1 MRNVPGAESSHH
13 MTGQRKEII
22 RIEILNLDVESVQPI
37 MTLNVQ
43 LSTLRFH
50 IQSAPATFSPR
61 LGTVSL
67 SRPPEDNTASI
78 EVPTPGLITSTSRGV
93 VPHLSGD
100 HTALSEA
107 IRWVHVPFE
116 SL

>member
-1 MRNVPGAESSHH
+1 MSH
-13 MTGQRKEII
+13 
-22 RIEILNLDVESVQPI
+22 
-37 MTLNVQ
+37 
-43 LSTLRFH
+43 LSLLRFH
-50 IQSAPATFSPR
+50 IQSTTPAATFSPR
-61 LGTVSL
+61 LGIVALSRQSENVSL
-67 SRPPEDNTASI
+67 

-100 HTALSEA
+100 HTKASEA

>member
-1 MRNVPGAESSHH
+1 VLVKVVCLQLIMS
-13 MTGQRKEII
+13 
-22 RIEILNLDVESVQPI
+22 LNI
-37 MTLNVQ
+37 Q

-50 IQSAPATFSPR
+50 IQSAPPTFSPR
-61 LGTVSL
+61 LGTVAL
-67 SRPPEDNTASI
+67 SRLPENTPI

-100 HTALSEA
+100 HTALSES